1 MTIRLKKYC
10 DEAIFE
16 VDGLWLREKILN
28 EYSNR
33 ENKEENI
40 IVDFSEISLFS
51 AVFFESCFSF
61 LEINYPKVF
70 SKVKIQNL
78 SKVGKKY
85 LDIVLGKKGEILFKD
100 ISSEIFGQMRYLS
113 GEENAKKLNMYRE
126 KSTHI
131 TDLNFFHN

>member
-16 VDGLWLREKILN
+16 DNGLWLREKILN

-33 ENKEENI
+33 DNKEENI
-40 IVDFSEISLFS
+40 IVDFSDISLFS

-61 LEINYPKVF
+61 LETNYPKVF

-78 SKVGKKY
+78 SKIGKKY
-85 LDIVLGKKGEILFKD
+85 LGIVLGEKSEILLED
-100 ISSEIFGQMRYLS
+100 IPSQQP
-113 GEENAKKLNMYRE
+113 
-126 KSTHI
+126 I
-131 TDLNFFHN
+131 TKVVGFYS

>member
-10 DEAIFE
+10 NEAIFE
-16 VDGLWLREKILN
+16 EDGLWLREKILN

-40 IVDFSEISLFS
+40 IVDFLEISLFS

-61 LEINYPKVF
+61 LETNYPKVF

-85 LDIVLGKKGEILFKD
+85 LDIVLGEKGEILFKD